1 MKKLILLGLTLILF
15 TSCQKKEPVR
25 WTATSPEIDVA
36 KALIKDYQDGN
47 WESWMSHYADTAKT
61 YHNTI
66 DPATPKEL
74 QEALIGPIERLS
86 DYGFS
91 GKETF
96 YEMII
101 DNRGDKWVYFWGT
114 WEATVAGSNKKL
126 VVPVHLALQ
135 FVDNKIVREYGYY
148 DYSQIMTAFN
158 ELDAAKME
166 TPADPSMEPED

>member
-15 TSCQKKEPVR
+15 TACQKKEPVR

-36 KALIKDYQDGN
+36 KALVKDYQVAN

-66 DPATPKEL
+66 VPATPKEL
-74 QEALIGPIERLS
+74 QEALHNVIKRLASYHFS
-86 DYGFS
+86 D
-91 GKETF
+91 EDIF

-101 DNRGDKWVYFWGT
+101 DDEGDKWVYFWGT
-114 WEATVAGSNKKL
+114 WEATVAESNKKL
-126 VVPVHLALQ
+126 VVPVHIALQ
-135 FVDNKIVREYGYY
+135 FVDNKIVREHGYY
-148 DYSQIMTAFN
+148 DFSPIMTAFT

-166 TPADPSMEPED
+166 TPTETPMETED